1 MNSKAGNMQF
11 EFFKKVIA
19 CILACLELSRNQQS
33 RCTTYTMNKKF
44 IGSLQEDRAKPL
56 WEFERESVGL
66 VMHFCFSQC
75 ERDQRCVGIEICTIR
90 PDLSRCR
97 GCCEWYVIDKDG
109 GLPGNATDG
118 CKYFELSKNNMESR
132 GSRVSA
138 NLSAVASTTWWPIKN
153 NIVSNVL
160 DGIPDCNRSNI
171 YSSAREPNP
180 WLEVTLPGAITIWK
194 IVIYN
199 GDIFSFAFVNVNVTY
214 SKNGVTD
221 ICGFYPGVLSRNSD
235 QVSFYC
241 PPEAHATTVKLQIQ
255 SKPGQLDFL
264 YLCEIE
270 IYRKS

>member
-1 MNSKAGNMQF
+1 MQF
-11 EFFKKVIA
+11 EFFKKVI
-19 CILACLELSRNQQS
+19 CILACLELSQNQQS

-56 WEFERESVGL
+56 WEFEKESVGL

-75 ERDQRCVGIEICTIR
+75 ERDQRCVGVEICTIR

-109 GLPGNATDG
+109 GLPRNATDG
-118 CKYFELSKNNMESR
+118 CKYFELSKDSMESR

-138 NLSAVASTTWWPIKN
+138 NLSAVASSTYLQMEN
-153 NIVSNVL
+153 NIVSNVF
-160 DGIPDCNRSNI
+160 DGILDCNISNV
-171 YSSAREPNP
+171 YSSFSHLNP
-180 WLEVTLPGAITIWK
+180 WLKVTLPGTITIWK

-199 GDIFSFAFVNVNVTY
+199 GYIFGSALRNVNVTY

-221 ICGFYPGVLSRNSD
+221 TCGFYPGLSSRDSD

-241 PPEAHATTVKLQIQ
+241 PPEAHGTTVKLQIQ
-255 SKPGQLDFL
+255 TKPGQIDFF